1 MRRKHG
7 IPDSDCRPFAVAY
20 AAAKRAHLEREAQDR
35 KKMTNYAS
43 DHNLPAV
50 DQRTDA
56 QKDARGLRR
65 RVPENGESIKTS
77 YNKRGSSH
85 FFIADLRVS
94 CLCCV

>member
-1 MRRKHG
+1 MFLVLVRLYFSDILLPRAMRRKHG

-35 KKMTNYAS
+35 KKTTNYVS
-43 DHNLPAV
+43 DHNLPVV

-65 RVPENGESIKTS
+65 RVPETSESSKTS
-77 YNKRGSSH
+77 
-85 FFIADLRVS
+85 
-94 CLCCV
+94 